1 MVLVGLRGS
10 QISSSGLVLRVRRWF
25 SMTPR
30 MIPDEARVVFLTLR
44 AYAVGQRSML
54 FAAPIFFL
62 SLAQVALD
70 IVS

>member
-1 MVLVGLRGS
+1 
-10 QISSSGLVLRVRRWF
+10 
-25 SMTPR
+25 MTPR
-30 MIPDEARVVFLTLR
+30 IISDGGCEVFLTLR